1 MLAPFRAGTMAGVD
15 PLPAAAL
22 AGLSV
27 IALILAR
34 RVRALAGEL
43 ADLRERVDGLATRLE
58 TAEDDVAGALERT
71 EVAEIVLLDK
81 GLADEEDLEAARRRS
96 DDASAAALARDDLN

>member
-1 MLAPFRAGTMAGVD
+1 MPPVE

-27 IALILAR
+27 VSLLLAR
-34 RVRALAGEL
+34 RVRALVGEVAEL
-43 ADLRERVDGLATRLE
+43 QARVDGLAVRLAASE
-58 TAEDDVAGALERT
+58 QEVAGALSRT
-71 EVAEIVLLDK
+71 SVAETVLLDK

-96 DDASAAALARDDLN
+96 DDAPRADPPADELH